1 MNNLNML
8 ETEGLIDF
16 SLIIGN
22 LIDTYLAGLLAV
34 YNIWYRAARTHLFI
48 FWSIFVYSFV
58 DKNQ

>member
-1 MNNLNML
+1 ML

-34 YNIWYRAARTHLFI
+34 INI
-48 FWSIFVYSFV
+48 
-58 DKNQ
+58 

>member
-1 MNNLNML
+1 ML

-34 YNIWYRAARTHLFI
+34 INIWYRAARTHLFI